1 MFRKQL
7 TPLFMFLS
15 LSSCTNGVTPAA
27 RPVTP
32 KTITTPT
39 TIAAPETQKT
49 VKESGAILTKEEAT
63 QQVALAQKG
72 LDTLELNSVTTLDV
86 EVASILATFKGK
98 RIELK
103 GLASLDA
110 SVATTIA
117 AFEGDF
123 IDLSGLTSIDA
134 NTATALATFQGDTL
148 YLGGVKEPSEE
159 MKTALSSFQGSLHVS
174 WK

>member
-49 VKESGAILTKEEAT
+49 VKDFGAILTKEEAT
-63 QQVALAQKG
+63 QQVALARKG

-86 EVASILATFKGK
+86 EVASILATFKEK
-98 RIELK
+98 R
-103 GLASLDA
+103 
-110 SVATTIA
+110 
-117 AFEGDF
+117 

-134 NTATALATFQGDTL
+134 NTAKALATFQGNTL